1 MRITERPDIQLNRE
15 ELLAAAEDWHFDRG
29 AFPEF
34 QEMYRALLPLIE
46 TQIDVAWE
54 SGTDRTVADSMAP
67 GIDDTAADG
76 RETPVTDQSGAG
88 CRYMVQQPAYCVV
101 TLGPGI
107 DRLQERCSSGDVSGA
122 YMLECLGSVLL
133 QKAYHI
139 VDELLREN
147 TGLFVH
153 QYIFPGDGELP
164 LSDNG
169 RILRRIREAGDA
181 REAGRSSDSVRVGKS
196 TGEERNPNSPAVFCN
211 ESYVLMPQKSVVF
224 VAVLGADRKERHL
237 CDACPSLTCPNRKTG
252 RKLPDLS

>member
-1 MRITERPDIQLNRE
+1 MRITKRPDIQLNRE
-15 ELLAAAEDWHFDRG
+15 ELLAAAADWHFG
-29 AFPEF
+29 SEVFPEF
-34 QEMYRALLPLIE
+34 QERYRALLPFLE

-54 SGTDRTVADSMAP
+54 PEADRA
-67 GIDDTAADG
+67 AADG
-76 RETPVTDQSGAG
+76 RETPVTDQSSTGF
-88 CRYMVQQPAYCVV
+88 RYMEGQPAYCAV
-101 TLGPGI
+101 TLGAGI
-107 DRLQERCSSGDVSGA
+107 DRLQERCSDSGDMSGA
-122 YMLECLGSVLL
+122 YMLECLGCVLL
-133 QKAYHI
+133 QKAYDI

-147 TGLFVH
+147 TGLYV
-153 QYIFPGDGELP
+153 QRYVFPGDGELP

-211 ESYVLMPQKSVVF
+211 ESYVLMPKKSVVF
-224 VAVLGADRKERHL
+224 VAVLGADRTDRHL

>member
-1 MRITERPDIQLNRE
+1 MRITKRPDIQLNRE
-15 ELLAAAEDWHFDRG
+15 ELLAAAADWHFG
-29 AFPEF
+29 SEVFPEF
-34 QEMYRALLPLIE
+34 QERYRALLSFLE

-54 SGTDRTVADSMAP
+54 PEELA
-67 GIDDTAADG
+67 
-76 RETPVTDQSGAG
+76 
-88 CRYMVQQPAYCVV
+88 AYCAV
-101 TLGPGI
+101 TLGAGI
-107 DRLQERCSSGDVSGA
+107 DRLQERCSDSGDMSGA
-122 YMLECLGSVLL
+122 YMLECLGCVLL
-133 QKAYHI
+133 QKAYDI

-147 TGLFVH
+147 TGLYV
-153 QYIFPGDGELP
+153 QRYVFPGDGELP

-224 VAVLGADRKERHL
+224 VAVLGADRTDRHL

>member
-15 ELLAAAEDWHFDRG
+15 ELLAAAADWHFG
-29 AFPEF
+29 SEVFPEF
-34 QEMYRALLPLIE
+34 QERYRALLPFLE

-54 SGTDRTVADSMAP
+54 PDADRA
-67 GIDDTAADG
+67 AADG
-76 RETPVTDQSGAG
+76 RETPVTDQSSTGF
-88 CRYMVQQPAYCVV
+88 RYMEGQPAYCAV
-101 TLGPGI
+101 TLGAGI
-107 DRLQERCSSGDVSGA
+107 DRLQERCSDSDVSGA

-133 QKAYHI
+133 QKAYDI
-139 VDELLREN
+139 VDELLLEN
-147 TGLFVH
+147 TGLYV
-153 QYIFPGDGELP
+153 QRYIFPGDGELP

-224 VAVLGADRKERHL
+224 VAVLGADRTDRHL

>member
-1 MRITERPDIQLNRE
+1 MRITKRPDIQLNRE

-34 QEMYRALLPLIE
+34 QEMYRALLPLIK

-54 SGTDRTVADSMAP
+54 PDADRA
-67 GIDDTAADG
+67 AADG
-76 RETPVTDQSGAG
+76 RETPVTDQSSTGF
-88 CRYMVQQPAYCVV
+88 RYMEGQPAYCAV
-101 TLGPGI
+101 TLGAGI
-107 DRLQERCSSGDVSGA
+107 DRLQERCSHSGDVSGA

-133 QKAYHI
+133 QKAYDI

-147 TGLFVH
+147 TGLFV
-153 QYIFPGDGELP
+153 QRYIFPGDGELP
-164 LSDNG
+164 LSENG
-169 RILRRIREAGDA
+169 RILRYIREAGDA

-196 TGEERNPNSPAVFCN
+196 AGEERNPNSPAVFCN

-224 VAVLGADRKERHL
+224 VAVLGADRTDRHL